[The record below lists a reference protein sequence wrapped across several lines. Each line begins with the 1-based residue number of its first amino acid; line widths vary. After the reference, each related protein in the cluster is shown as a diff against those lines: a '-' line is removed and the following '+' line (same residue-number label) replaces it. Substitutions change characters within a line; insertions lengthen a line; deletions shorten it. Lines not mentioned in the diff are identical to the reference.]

1 MFLQNFD
8 EQLECLE
15 KVISWLVLT
24 RLETVT
30 IFDQKGLLEKH
41 VEKIAKNLKKEK
53 KTYRI

>member
-1 MFLQNFD
+1 MSLQDFD

-15 KVISWLVLT
+15 KVISWLALT

-30 IFDQKGLLEKH
+30 IFDQKGLLEEH

-53 KTYRI
+53 KTYKI